1 MPARPLTVSLP
12 FSTLTISGLA
22 ADLPSPAP
30 SSLLQAERL
39 THIRAPARVSARGCL
54 NFMCDV
60 LREGDSERL
69 LSAQTPLSANTI
81 ARPHRAAN
89 AASILA
95 TICASSGLTLLGKL
109 PMTL

>member
-54 NFMCDV
+54 NFMGDL
-60 LREGDSERL
+60 LRGGI
-69 LSAQTPLSANTI
+69 QTRI
-81 ARPHRAAN
+81 VGAN
-89 AASILA
+89 AAF
-95 TICASSGLTLLGKL
+95 GKHYRAGVIA
-109 PMTL
+109 PTAPPRSWPRSARRPA